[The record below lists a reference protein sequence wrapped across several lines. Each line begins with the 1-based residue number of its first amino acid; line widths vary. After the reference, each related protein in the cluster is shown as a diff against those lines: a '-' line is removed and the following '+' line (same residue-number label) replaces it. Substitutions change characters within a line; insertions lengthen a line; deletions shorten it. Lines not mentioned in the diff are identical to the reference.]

1 MSTDNSSEI
10 VKEKE
15 KSLGKEVGEKLRKER
30 DKRKLTLREVGEAT
44 GIDYSYLGRI
54 ERGSL
59 PSSTKLRK
67 LADFYEIPMASLFG
81 EEMEVPQ
88 ELKDIGV
95 EWISFS
101 KEMADKGIDIDDLR
115 SMAETIMKI
124 KKQINNNK

>member
-101 KEMADKGIDIDDLR
+101 KEMADKGID
-115 SMAETIMKI
+115 
-124 KKQINNNK
+124 

>member
-101 KEMADKGIDIDDLR
+101 KEMVDKGIDIDDLR